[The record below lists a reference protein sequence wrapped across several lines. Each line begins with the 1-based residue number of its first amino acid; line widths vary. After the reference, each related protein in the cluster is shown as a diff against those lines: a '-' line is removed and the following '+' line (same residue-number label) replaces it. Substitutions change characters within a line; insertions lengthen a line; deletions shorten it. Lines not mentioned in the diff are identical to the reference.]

1 MLLDSKIDFE
11 DHLRNISNKM
21 NKILYQDLQNI
32 IPRSPLLT
40 IYKFLIRLHLNFGYI
55 IYDQTY
61 NNSFKLEMI

>member
-40 IYKFLIRLHLNFGYI
+40 IYKFLIRPHLNFGYI
-55 IYDQTY
+55 IYDQTF